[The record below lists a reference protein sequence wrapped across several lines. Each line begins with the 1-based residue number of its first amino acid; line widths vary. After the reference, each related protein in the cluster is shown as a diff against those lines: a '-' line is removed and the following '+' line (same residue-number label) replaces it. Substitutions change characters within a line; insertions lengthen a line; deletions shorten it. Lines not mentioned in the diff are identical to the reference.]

1 MSSLGDSTLTRLIE
15 ELGART
21 PAPGGGAAAS
31 VTAAVGAGLGAMVV
45 NWSLGRK
52 SLAEHETDNDARL
65 AHLRRGAERALELAD
80 EDARGYEALNRLMK
94 LPEDDPDRTARWD
107 DAVDGAMRPPM
118 DTLTLCRDLVDT
130 LVAMLG
136 TTNPMLR
143 SDLAA
148 AAVLVEAAGRTAAWN
163 VHANLP
169 LVPADRAAKLEGTV
183 GAHLAQL
190 RELVHRV
197 EHGCR

>member
-1 MSSLGDSTLTRLIE
+1 
-15 ELGART
+15 
-21 PAPGGGAAAS
+21 
-31 VTAAVGAGLGAMVV
+31 
-45 NWSLGRK
+45 
-52 SLAEHETDNDARL
+52 
-65 AHLRRGAERALELAD
+65 
-80 EDARGYEALNRLMK
+80 MK

-136 TTNPMLR
+136 TTNPMLK

-169 LVPADRAAKLEGTV
+169 LVPADRAAELEGTV